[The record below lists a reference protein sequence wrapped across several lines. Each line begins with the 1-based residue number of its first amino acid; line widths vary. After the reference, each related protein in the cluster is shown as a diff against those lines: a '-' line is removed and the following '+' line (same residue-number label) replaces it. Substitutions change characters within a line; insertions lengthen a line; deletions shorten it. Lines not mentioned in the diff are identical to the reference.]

1 MLCIESQVT
10 PSPGCSSTRC
20 LNNIFPPKGV
30 LVLETERGGCIIKGY
45 ENEGKNQ
52 EYVICGGKRLCVGIK
67 NKIKLWICYKTDFTF
82 PKLRSFDAIKIV
94 ITIAKIASNR
104 DFSRFD

>member
-52 EYVICGGKRLCVGIK
+52 EYVICGGKRLCVSIK
-67 NKIKLWICYKTDFTF
+67 NKIKLCGFVIKLILLF
-82 PKLRSFDAIKIV
+82 PNWEVSMP
-94 ITIAKIASNR
+94 
-104 DFSRFD
+104 